1 MTKINIIHFFAL
13 LAILYFVFFMSSCIK
28 DHFGVSLPQKTKQCS
43 KDDINNAYKEYI
55 FTGPKQIVRG

>member
-1 MTKINIIHFFAL
+1 MAQVNIIDL
-13 LAILYFVFFMSSCIK
+13 ITLTVILYFLLYISNNK

-55 FTGPKQIVRG
+55 FETPKFIRP